1 MKKIAVLLLIMILV
15 SSSVFAAGGGQF
27 SSVAGVPMS
36 ETEMEDTEGEG
47 LFITMLGGAAFG
59 ALTYLADCMS
69 RSSKPTWKGTA
80 TSASIGAIAAVSP
93 VLGAMAG
100 LGVASGTSY
109 RIGTH
114 YLRNEL

>member
-1 MKKIAVLLLIMILV
+1 MKRIAVLLLIMMLV
-15 SSSVFAAGGGQF
+15 CTSAFSAGGGQF
-27 SSVAGVPMS
+27 AAAAGVPMS
-36 ETEMEDTEGEG
+36 DAEMEETEGEG
-47 LFITMLGGAAFG
+47 FFITMLGGAAFG

-69 RSSKPTWKGTA
+69 RSAKPTVKGAA

-93 VLGAMAG
+93 VIGALAG

-114 YLRNEL
+114 YLRSEL